1 MKSNLKIMRVNEVLP
16 ISFIVLAFILLIQA
30 LPELLVKSLTIEL
43 EEVEIGLEA
52 SDIHE
57 VEAFEEEFA
66 DLELPFVEALEE
78 VAFRN
83 KDLTMHLVV
92 ADNNLSQVVASC
104 REEADSNLHIID
116 YSNPLEEVDNNS
128 LEDRH

>member
-52 SDIHE
+52 SHIHE
-57 VEAFEEEFA
+57 EEASEEEFT
-66 DLELPFVEALEE
+66 DLELPFEEALEE

-116 YSNPLEEVDNNS
+116 CSNP
-128 LEDRH
+128 